1 MQENINYAGDI
12 FYEIELAEDF
22 EVAEDDD
29 IYSLEKVIAF
39 DKEKDFYLVRLK
51 QRVGPSV
58 FDFFLWQSES
68 QMLPRPL

>member
-29 IYSLEKVIAF
+29 IYSFSISCNKTTLLCCWCNIRIERGWIV
-39 DKEKDFYLVRLK
+39 
-51 QRVGPSV
+51 
-58 FDFFLWQSES
+58 W
-68 QMLPRPL
+68 